1 MVADYFTKPLQ
12 GALFKNLRDMIMG
25 HTHPSSLMKSSEPT
39 PSLCKERVGISMHV
53 EANSRIVSEVSSM
66 PSDGTSRNYGL
77 PSVRSNT
84 IQKPTYA
91 EIVRKVRSTA
101 RRKTGQTIS

>member
-1 MVADYFTKPLQ
+1 MFARTTHSLGV
-12 GALFKNLRDMIMG
+12 
-25 HTHPSSLMKSSEPT
+25 HTYYSLIF
-39 PSLCKERVGISMHV
+39 VGISMPV

-91 EIVRKVRSTA
+91 KIVRKVRSTA
-101 RRKTGQTIS
+101 RRRTGQTIS